1 MPGTSAGLNH
11 SLDIHACGRSR
22 MPRACSSSFR
32 VLRQSSSQVSSTVT
46 LKLLRRCLSNSSS
59 DNFSQGYFRRGIGIQ
74 TSQKTVPGWCHR
86 IPPATTAESSRR
98 AIVQRPRWL
107 WVKKGSASAS
117 AARLPFPRQQTS
129 AGYPPRAALRQKRPF
144 RQDATPSLFAT
155 TRDTCFVTSGSIGLP
170 NRGRFVEYR
179 FR

>member
-32 VLRQSSSQVSSTVT
+32 VLRQSSSQVPSTVT

-59 DNFSQGYFRRGIGIQ
+59 DSFSQGYFRCGMGIQ
-74 TSQKTVPGWCHR
+74 NSQKTVPGWCHR
-86 IPPATTAESSRR
+86 IPPATTAEFSRR

-107 WVKKGSASAS
+107 WVIKKGSASAS
-117 AARLPFPRQQTS
+117 AARLPDSRHRLPAKGCFAPTAAVRLKLSFTIKPEAEHGGRWPS
-129 AGYPPRAALRQKRPF
+129 ALDALRW
-144 RQDATPSLFAT
+144 D
-155 TRDTCFVTSGSIGLP
+155 
-170 NRGRFVEYR
+170 
-179 FR
+179 